1 MSEKHLKAGDPLP
14 PYSGKLRLFAM
25 RFCPYAERSILVLN
39 AKKVE
44 YDLVHIDLDNKPEWI
59 FSFNPK
65 GTVPIFEYEE
75 GKAIFDS
82 AIINAYLDEKY
93 PEPPL
98 QSSDPLQRAQD
109 KIVAELLSSAH
120 SAYYTAAFNA
130 QALTPESTPT
140 YHRGLEVLQK
150 EIEARGTKFL
160 AGDKPGLVDYTIWP
174 YLERFLALPLLGKP
188 EFAITEEKYAALL
201 TYIEAMKNDPPV
213 KVYCLAPETHAKY
226 IESRVKGTP
235 DTNML
240 DTSDVCCFRPRKKK
254 A

>member
-1 MSEKHLKAGDPLP
+1 MSEKHLKKGDALP
-14 PYSGKLRLFAM
+14 PYNGKLRLFAM

-39 AKKVE
+39 AKKLQ

-65 GTVPIFEYEE
+65 GTVPILEYEE

-82 AIINAYLDEKY
+82 SIINAYLDEKY
-93 PEPPL
+93 PDPPL

-109 KIVAELLSSAH
+109 KIVVELLSSAH

-130 QALTPESTPT
+130 QALTSESLETF
-140 YHRGLEVLQK
+140 HRGLEVLQK
-150 EIEARGTKFL
+150 EVEARGTTFL
-160 AGDKPGLVDYTIWP
+160 GGDKPGLVDYTVWP
-174 YLERFLALPLLGKP
+174 FLERFLSLPHLGKP
-188 EFAITEEKYAALL
+188 EFAISEDKYGALL
-201 TYIEAMKNDPPV
+201 KYMESMKNDPPI
-213 KVYCLAPETHAKY
+213 KAYTLAPETHAKY
-226 IESRVKGTP
+226 TESRVKGTP

-254 A
+254 E